1 LSSPIRVEW
10 PPASTTAATP
20 DPSTPGSVGAASGK
34 WVALVSGQ
42 AFHGHVQLTRP
53 ALRRLDPQDLDPA
66 DLAGGL
72 AVIEAARRVDAP
84 HILPVTERMW
94 TVDLTRGWDGEP
106 STYYLH
112 RDGRGRAVGVLEVYL
127 PQRDNRH
134 VAMLGVIV
142 HPSVRRQG
150 LGRALYEAGLE
161 EAREAGRT
169 AVWAEWFDGE
179 GSRAFAARLGLEPA
193 IVSVNRRQVMTDV
206 DLVDVGTVVADA
218 TNHAADYELVR
229 LTGPVP
235 DELMDQ
241 MVVLVAAINDAPT
254 DDLEFEDEVFS
265 PERLRAF
272 DAAQVAKG
280 GRLYRLVA
288 RHRQT
293 GVLAGHT
300 VVSVESDRPWHAH
313 QLDTSV
319 LAEHRG
325 HRLGLLL
332 KGSMVQWLAETE
344 PQLLEVDT
352 WNAASNAH
360 MIAVNDRLGYR
371 VAATATCYQTHV

>member
-1 LSSPIRVEW
+1 M
-10 PPASTTAATP
+10 
-20 DPSTPGSVGAASGK
+20 
-34 WVALVSGQ
+34 
-42 AFHGHVQLTRP
+42 QLTRP
-53 ALRRLDPQDLDPA
+53 ALRRLDPQALDQA

-72 AVIEAARRVDAP
+72 AVLEAARRVDAP
-84 HILPVTERMW
+84 HTLPLTARTW
-94 TVDLTRGWDGEP
+94 TVDLTSGWDGEP
-106 STYYLH
+106 STCFVH
-112 RDGRGRAVGVLEVYL
+112 RDGRGRTVGVLEVYL

-134 VAMLGVIV
+134 VAMLGVFV
-142 HPSVRRQG
+142 HPAVRRQG
-150 LGRALYEAGLE
+150 LGRSLLEAGLDQ
-161 EAREAGRT
+161 ARELGRT
-169 AVWAEWFDGE
+169 AVWVEGFDTDA
-179 GSRAFAARLGLEPA
+179 SRGFAACLGLEPA
-193 IVSVNRRQVMTDV
+193 IVSVNRRQPLGDV
-206 DLVDVGTVVADA
+206 DRFDIDAVVSDSAA
-218 TNHAADYELVR
+218 HAADYELLR

-235 DELMDQ
+235 DAMMDQ
-241 MVVLVAAINDAPT
+241 MVVLVAAINDAPM
-254 DDLEFEDEVFS
+254 DNLEFEDEVFS

-272 DAAQVAKG
+272 DTAQVAKG

-300 VVSVESDRPWHAH
+300 VVAVDEERPWHAA

-332 KGSMVQWLAETE
+332 KGSMVQWLAEAE

-360 MIAVNDRLGYR
+360 MIAVNDRLGYQ
-371 VAATATCYQTHV
+371 VMATATCYQTHV

>member
-1 LSSPIRVEW
+1 M
-10 PPASTTAATP
+10 
-20 DPSTPGSVGAASGK
+20 
-34 WVALVSGQ
+34 
-42 AFHGHVQLTRP
+42 QLTRP
-53 ALRRLDPQDLDPA
+53 ALRRLDPQALDQG

-72 AVIEAARRVDAP
+72 AVLEAARRVDAP
-84 HILPVTERMW
+84 HTLPLTARTW
-94 TVDLTRGWDGEP
+94 TVDLTSGWDGEP
-106 STYYLH
+106 STYFVH
-112 RDGRGRAVGVLEVYL
+112 RDGRGRAVGLLEVYL

-142 HPSVRRQG
+142 HPAVRRQG
-150 LGRALYEAGLE
+150 LGRALLETGLDQ
-161 EAREAGRT
+161 ARGAGRT
-169 AVWAEWFDGE
+169 AVWVEGFDTDA
-179 GSRAFAARLGLEPA
+179 SRGFAAGLGLEPA
-193 IVSVNRRQVMTDV
+193 IVSVNRRQVLLDV
-206 DLVDVGTVVADA
+206 DLPDVGSVVSDA
-218 TNHAADYELVR
+218 AAHAADYELLR

-241 MVVLVAAINDAPT
+241 MVVLVAAINDAPM

-272 DAAQVAKG
+272 DWGQVAKG
-280 GRLYRLVA
+280 GRLYRMVA
-288 RHRQT
+288 RHRPT

-300 VVSVESDRPWHAH
+300 IVAVEEDRPWHAH

-332 KGSMVQWLAETE
+332 KGSMVQWLAEAE

-360 MIAVNDRLGYR
+360 MIAVNERLGYR
-371 VAATATCYQTHV
+371 VMATGTCYQTHV